1 MKKTASMAELS
12 DEIASAER
20 EVIDTIMK
28 WAETEF
34 GYDADAEKAAYK
46 ACLRLRRAREAASR
60 KP

>member
-1 MKKTASMAELS
+1 MAELS